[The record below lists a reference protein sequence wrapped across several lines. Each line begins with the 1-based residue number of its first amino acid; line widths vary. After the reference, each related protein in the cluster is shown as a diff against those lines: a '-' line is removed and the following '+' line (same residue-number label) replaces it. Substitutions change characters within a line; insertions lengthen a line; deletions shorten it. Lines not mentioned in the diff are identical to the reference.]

1 MMGNG
6 VLSPEDIVSQARLIL
21 EPVPLANESL
31 AAPSETR
38 TRLCCPLMLMY
49 PWECFAISV
58 GSCACDVAPRI
69 PPRPQLAS
77 EAGTSFRC

>member
-21 EPVPLANESL
+21 ESVPLANESL

-38 TRLCCPLMLMY
+38 TRLCCPLALRY
-49 PWECFAISV
+49 P
-58 GSCACDVAPRI
+58 
-69 PPRPQLAS
+69 
-77 EAGTSFRC
+77 

>member
-38 TRLCCPLMLMY
+38 TRLCCPLALRY
-49 PWECFAISV
+49 HECALPS
-58 GSCACDVAPRI
+58 R
-69 PPRPQLAS
+69 L
-77 EAGTSFRC
+77 EAVHVTSLRGFRHTPN